1 MRFYIVKD
9 SNPTVNLFD
18 ASNEFRVLIFW
29 FFQFSSR
36 FEILNNEIVNPN
48 TFMIS
53 SEEKMI
59 YARIEE
65 GLCYEIYPILL
76 VSENCT
82 LVIPQALSPNSDGF
96 NDVFDIQNL
105 YDVHFNHTLKIYNR
119 YGLCVFEG
127 TNDKKWAG
135 LSGDGKLVPVGT
147 YFYVLTLNN
156 EDNEVFTGWVYC
168 NY

>member
-1 MRFYIVKD
+1 MLRNL
-9 SNPTVNLFD
+9 SNII
-18 ASNEFRVLIFW
+18 SFREGS
-29 FFQFSSR
+29 FFNSIDDLEN
-36 FEILNNEIVNPN
+36 FENIIDNPN
-48 TFMIS
+48 DFEVN
-53 SEEKMI
+53 SENQLV
-59 YARIEE
+59 YARVEE

-76 VSENCT
+76 VSENCA

-135 LSGDGKLVPVGT
+135 LSVDGKLVPVGT

>member
-1 MRFYIVKD
+1 
-9 SNPTVNLFD
+9 SSSAT
-18 ASNEFRVLIFW
+18 ASNTPSNI
-29 FFQFSSR
+29 S
-36 FEILNNEIVNPN
+36 ILL
-48 TFMIS
+48 
-53 SEEKMI
+53 
-59 YARIEE
+59 EE
-65 GLCYEIYPILL
+65 GLQPDGYDYDVAYVILD
-76 VSENCT
+76 S
-82 LVIPQALSPNSDGF
+82 SDGF